1 MATGLEVVGVAA
13 TLVSI
18 IGFSAQVF
26 DGCVK
31 GFVLLSAANN
41 LGRDADILRSMLEWE
56 QFRLEQW
63 AEKAGLQDP
72 AKADILLDWKLITDT
87 LQHIKNLVSD
97 TEVLKKKYNLTL
109 VERPPKYEDSPT
121 AADEEDDRESI
132 GRFKRLF
139 GQSGRSTSNAA
150 AKVIQSKTCGHK
162 KLWWAAVDKNSFQ
175 RLVNDIAHFVQ
186 RLHDSLN
193 VSIQCQMQK
202 QIESLL
208 QDGTQQYSHLA
219 DLEVLREL
227 AARSKQEPPS
237 YEDSHAEEIAA
248 AIEKKFANELFW
260 AVQKGDIKQVEVL
273 LNRGVDVQVTD
284 NSGWPPL
291 IRAGTSSNKHDLPLC
306 TKSQFYHN
314 RICFRYGGLSLP
326 MYSNVCYVR
335 PIFWLE
341 AHRD

>member
-1 MATGLEVVGVAA
+1 MIGSVIEPQIAHASIDGSLSKYSQHRYTSSQIVMATGLEVVGVAA

-109 VERPPKYEDSPT
+109 VERSSKYEEKMT
-121 AADEEDDRESI
+121 AAVEGEDKASI
-132 GRFKRLF
+132 SRFKRLF
-139 GQSGRSTSNAA
+139 GQSGQSSSTAA
-150 AKVIQSKTCGHK
+150 AKVIQSKNLGHK
-162 KLWWAAVDKNSFQ
+162 KLWWAAVDKQSFQ
-175 RLVNDIAHFVQ
+175 KLVNDIAHFVQ

-193 VSIQCQMQK
+193 VALQGQMQK
-202 QIESLL
+202 QIETLL
-208 QDGTQQYSHLA
+208 QDATQQYSYVA

-227 AARSKQEPPS
+227 AARSRQEPPA

-248 AIEKKFANELFW
+248 AIERKFANALFW
-260 AVQKGDIKQVEVL
+260 SIQNGETKEVEVL
-273 LNRGVDVQVTD
+273 LDRGVDVQVRD
-284 NSGWPPL
+284 NTGWPPL
-291 IRAGTSSNKHDLPLC
+291 IRAGT
-306 TKSQFYHN
+306 
-314 RICFRYGGLSLP
+314 
-326 MYSNVCYVR
+326 
-335 PIFWLE
+335 
-341 AHRD
+341 